1 MEEECYNMYG
11 RHTHTQVL
19 DEVRKLVV
27 CVILSVLGKRKRNS
41 RVGSGTNQWSYVWW
55 LGRSALSTDR
65 VMILPGKASLSH
77 THTVTLTSPQQTG
90 CRARQHTHTRPGDNV
105 KIDYTLKNFEGGK
118 RQPPKY

>member
-77 THTVTLTSPQQTG
+77 THTLSRLPVPN
-90 CRARQHTHTRPGDNV
+90 RQAAGPDNTHTHVPET
-105 KIDYTLKNFEGGK
+105 T
-118 RQPPKY
+118 